1 MGKVDQSAQFAR
13 GLTAAYVQTDLFTV
27 QLSDGPGWP
36 VVLSHALGLDHAMW
50 HRWASTQQGVRPVL
64 AYDHRGHGS
73 SLLPAGELSM
83 QSMVD
88 DAAQIIQSWQHGP
101 VVWLGLSMGAM
112 VGQGLAI
119 QFPHLL
125 SGAIFAHTTAFYP
138 ASAQA
143 AWAQRIA
150 AVSAGGMRAVAQAVT
165 ERYLSAQFRS
175 ANVCATAQLHE
186 HLLTNDPQS
195 YCANCAA
202 IAKVDWLRELHKIQ
216 CPVLVLA
223 GALDQGAPP
232 AMGMEIQSQIANAQF
247 QVIEQAAHLSPL
259 EQPARFDQLVSEFLS
274 LFS

>member
-1 MGKVDQSAQFAR
+1 
-13 GLTAAYVQTDLFTV
+13 
-27 QLSDGPGWP
+27 
-36 VVLSHALGLDHAMW
+36 MW

-73 SLLPAGELSM
+73 SSLPSGELSM

-88 DAAQIIQSWQHGP
+88 DAADIIRSWQHGP

-119 QFPHLL
+119 QFPELL
-125 SGAIFAHTTAFYP
+125 SSAVFAHTTAFYP

-150 AVSAGGMRAVAQAVT
+150 AVSAGGMGVVAQTVT
-165 ERYLSAQFRS
+165 ERYLSADFRAS
-175 ANVCATAQLHE
+175 NARASSQLYE
-186 HLLTNDPQS
+186 HLLSNDPLS

-202 IAKVDWLRELHKIQ
+202 VAKVDWLKELHKIS

-232 AMGMEIQSQIANAQF
+232 AMGLEIQSRIANAQF
-247 QVIEQAAHLSPL
+247 KVIQEAAHLSPL
-259 EQPARFDQLVSEFLS
+259 EQPDQFDRLVAEFLAS
-274 LFS
+274 HGD